1 MRQSKT
7 SKKYAKAPR
16 NDGTPDKEVTVRIR
30 GGSVAISQ
38 KDSVIL
44 TRGLRSGGENQEA
57 INMEEGRSGCLPVGP
72 AESVSHQSKGLGLV

>member
-44 TRGLRSGGENQEA
+44 TRGLRLGGENQRPSIWRKA
-57 INMEEGRSGCLPVGP
+57 GVVVCQWDPQRV
-72 AESVSHQSKGLGLV
+72 